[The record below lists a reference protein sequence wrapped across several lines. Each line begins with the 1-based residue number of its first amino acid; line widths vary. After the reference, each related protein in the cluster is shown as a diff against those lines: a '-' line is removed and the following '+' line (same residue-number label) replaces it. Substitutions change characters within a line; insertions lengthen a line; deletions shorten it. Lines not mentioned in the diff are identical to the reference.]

1 VSNCAATDD
10 YRPGALG
17 VPAGACERGN
27 ITCPPVFRAR
37 SAAAVSLASAIA
49 ITVACAPGNAGTP
62 GQQGALAPIADDTI
76 GRASVPVGFGTL
88 RQDDIAIRIELQGL
102 IVRAIPLD
110 ESLIRLLTPDSYRAL
125 RDLQESNKQAIA
137 AVSRRTGGREPD
149 LWYVSFYGVEP
160 DVHFS
165 PMELV
170 ITSIGRDFRPLE
182 VLPLSSGFG
191 EQRLRQRETQSAL
204 YLFDEAIDL
213 DQPLTVTFQ
222 DARDDSWEQILTR
235 VERERALVR
244 ARASRPAEH

>member
-1 VSNCAATDD
+1 MRTATYDC
-10 YRPGALG
+10 RPGALG
-17 VPAGACERGN
+17 GPAWGRGLLLWC
-27 ITCPPVFRAR
+27 T
-37 SAAAVSLASAIA
+37 IA
-49 ITVACAPGNAGTP
+49 ITACAGGGGSAASA
-62 GQQGALAPIADDTI
+62 QQSGLAPISDDTI
-76 GRASVPVGFGTL
+76 GRANVPVGYGTL

-137 AVSRRTGGREPD
+137 AVTRRTGGRAPD
-149 LWYVSFYGVEP
+149 LWYVSFFGVEP

-170 ITSIGRDFRPLE
+170 ITSSGRDFRALE

-191 EQRLRQRETQSAL
+191 EQRLKQRETQSAI

-213 DQPLTVTFQ
+213 DQPLSVTFQ
-222 DARDDSWEQILTR
+222 TVRSEDWEQILTR

-244 ARASRPAEH
+244 ARASRPPTTN

>member
-1 VSNCAATDD
+1 MRTTTEDF
-10 YRPGALG
+10 RPGALCG
-17 VPAGACERGN
+17 PARGYGRLRLA
-27 ITCPPVFRAR
+27 IAR
-37 SAAAVSLASAIA
+37 LPLVVAIA
-49 ITVACAPGNAGTP
+49 IAAACASGT
-62 GQQGALAPIADDTI
+62 ASTSAPQSGLPRIFDDTT
-76 GRASVPVGFGTL
+76 GRANVPVGFGTL

-110 ESLIRLLTPDSYRAL
+110 ENLIRLLTPDSYRAL

-137 AVSRRTGGREPD
+137 AVTRRTGGRAPD
-149 LWYVSFYGVEP
+149 LWYVSFFGVEP

-170 ITSIGRDFRPLE
+170 ITSSGRDFRALE

-191 EQRLRQRETQSAL
+191 EQRLKQRETQSAI
-204 YLFDEAIDL
+204 YLFDETIDL

-222 DARDDSWEQILTR
+222 NVRNEDWEQILTR

-244 ARASRPAEH
+244 ARASRPANH

>member
-1 VSNCAATDD
+1 MSLHRT
-10 YRPGALG
+10 LG
-17 VPAGACERGN
+17 
-27 ITCPPVFRAR
+27 
-37 SAAAVSLASAIA
+37 AAALLVIV
-49 ITVACAPGNAGTP
+49 TACAGGAPTAAGQS
-62 GQQGALAPIADDTI
+62 GSLAPISDDTT

-88 RQDDIAIRIELQGL
+88 RQDDVAIRLELQGL

-110 ESLIRLLTPDSYRAL
+110 ENLIRLLTPDSYRAL
-125 RDLQESNKQAIA
+125 RELQESNKQAIS
-137 AVSRRTGGREPD
+137 AVTRRTGGRAPD

-170 ITSIGRDFRPLE
+170 ITSSGRDFRALE

-191 EQRLRQRETQSAL
+191 EQRLRQRETQSAI
-204 YLFDEAIDL
+204 YLFDESVDL

-222 DARDDSWEQILTR
+222 NVRDDSWEQILTR

-244 ARASRPAEH
+244 ARASRPTQ

>member
-1 VSNCAATDD
+1 VTRRRVVATAAT
-10 YRPGALG
+10 
-17 VPAGACERGN
+17 
-27 ITCPPVFRAR
+27 
-37 SAAAVSLASAIA
+37 LATLLS
-49 ITVACAPGNAGTP
+49 ACAGGTP
-62 GQQGALAPIADDTI
+62 SASGQGTLAPITDDTT

-88 RQDDIAIRIELQGL
+88 RQDEIAIRLELQGL

-110 ESLIRLLTPDSYRAL
+110 EDLIRLLTPDSYRAL
-125 RDLQESNKQAIA
+125 RELQESNKQAIA
-137 AVSRRTGGREPD
+137 AVTRRTGGRSPD

-170 ITSIGRDFRPLE
+170 ITSSGRDFRALE

-191 EQRLRQRETQSAL
+191 EQRLRQRETQRAI

-213 DQPLTVTFQ
+213 DQPLAVTFQ
-222 DARDDSWEQILTR
+222 NVRDDSWEQILTR

-244 ARASRPAEH
+244 ARASRPPP